1 MARGKPIPEE
11 LAWTVIRLL
20 PLFSVEDVSAF
31 TGISTTKIQDIAT
44 MHATT
49 GIPVRP
55 PSDRKKGRKRAL
67 TATEVDVSCTNIFP

>member
-1 MARGKPIPEE
+1 MAVSED

-20 PLFSVEDVSAF
+20 PLFSVDDVSAF

-44 MHATT
+44 LHAST

-55 PSDRKKGRKRAL
+55 PSDHKKGQNWAL